1 MTAGGERDQS
11 PLPRAAASSPS
22 PRALARGE
30 GQPLALEPEPATLP
44 NPLPARGERGRFRVP
59 LIAATLALLAPILLF
74 AAALLVTWARLAPLP
89 MQRADTVSVTV
100 LDRNDRLLRAF
111 TTPDG
116 RWRLPVTAA
125 EVDQRYLAMLRAF
138 EDRRFER
145 HIGVDAVAVAR
156 AAAQLVRHRR
166 LVSGGSTLTM
176 QVARLLAAEHGKTA
190 HGKLVQMARALE
202 LERTHTKAQI
212 LDLYLRLAPFGGNV
226 EGVRAASLAYYGK
239 EPRRLSVGEA
249 ALLVALPQSPEVR
262 RPDRNAAAARR
273 ARDRVLDVAARRG
286 VITAADAARAKEE
299 AVPSIRRDFPR
310 FAPHLAEAEV
320 AKRPDRTRHHLTI
333 DRTLQ
338 QGLEGM
344 ARERART
351 LGSDISA
358 AILVADHR
366 TGQVLAWVGSSDY
379 LDDARLGAIDM
390 VTAVRSPGST
400 LKPVIYGLGFDAG
413 IVHPETLIEDRPAR
427 FGTYAPKNFDDEFHG
442 TVTIRDALAQSLN
455 IPAVKV
461 LAEVGPGRLLGR
473 FRRIGLDPVLPGK
486 TEPTLAVALGGVGLK
501 LTELTE
507 LYAALAR
514 GGDVIRLTATR
525 ETGPLP
531 LRTASPA
538 SKPRPLLSPVAAW
551 YVADILKDAPPPP
564 HARGGRLAYKTGT
577 SYGYRDAFAI
587 GYDGQHVVA
596 VWVGRADGAS
606 VPGMTGRTAAA
617 PILFDAVE
625 RLGERRAP
633 LPAPPA
639 GVIRATGA
647 DLPPPLRRFRE
658 GEGHEPE
665 SAFLEPPVSIAFPP
679 DRSEIEVEAAGDA
692 VALKAEHGAL
702 PLTWLVDGSP
712 VASDAHRRE
721 ATFTPSGSGFSRITV
736 IDAKGR
742 VDRVTVRVR

>member
-1 MTAGGERDQS
+1 MTADGHKS
-11 PLPRAAASSPS
+11 
-22 PRALARGE
+22 
-30 GQPLALEPEPATLP
+30 
-44 NPLPARGERGRFRVP
+44 PLPARGERVRERGSYWPQRKRLPLTPTLSPREGAGRGGRWRTPFRV
-59 LIAATLALLAPILLF
+59 ATLALLTPILLF
-74 AAALLVTWARLAPLP
+74 AAALLDTWARLAPLP
-89 MQRADTVSVTV
+89 MARAETVSVTV
-100 LDRNDRLLRAF
+100 LDRNERLLRAF

-125 EVDQRYLAMLRAF
+125 DVDQRYLAMLKAF
-138 EDRRFER
+138 EDRRFEH
-145 HIGVDAVAVAR
+145 HIGVDAIAVAR
-156 AAAQLVRHRR
+156 ASTQLVRHRR

-176 QVARLLAAEHGKTA
+176 QTARLIAAEHGKNA

-202 LERTHTKAQI
+202 LERTHTKAEI

-226 EGVRAASLAYYGK
+226 EGVRAASLAYFGK

-249 ALLVALPQSPEVR
+249 ALLVALPQSPETR
-262 RPDRNAAAARR
+262 RPDRNVAAARR
-273 ARDRVLDVAARRG
+273 ARDRVLDVAVRRG

-299 AVPSIRRDFPR
+299 SVPSVRRDFPR
-310 FAPHLAEAEV
+310 LAPHLAEAEV
-320 AKRPDRTRHHLTI
+320 ARRPDRTRHHLSI

-338 QGLEGM
+338 QGLEAM

-366 TGQVLAWVGSSDY
+366 SGQILAWVGSSDY

-390 VTAVRSPGST
+390 VSAVRSPGST

-413 IVHPETLIEDRPAR
+413 IIHPETLIEDRPAR
-427 FGTYAPKNFDDEFHG
+427 FGTYAPKNFDEEFHG

-501 LTELTE
+501 LSELAE

-514 GGDVIRLTATR
+514 GGDAVRLTATR
-525 ETGPLP
+525 DTGPLP
-531 LRTASPA
+531 LRSPSPA
-538 SKPRPLLSPVAAW
+538 TKPRPLLSPVAAW
-551 YVADILKDAPPPP
+551 YVADILKEAPPPP

-625 RLGERRAP
+625 RLGERRAA
-633 LPAPPA
+633 LPTPPA

-658 GEGHEPE
+658 GEGLEHE

-679 DRSEIEVEAAGDA
+679 DRSEIEVESTGDA

-712 VASDAHRRE
+712 IASEAHRRE
-721 ATFTPSGSGFSRITV
+721 ATFTPAGSGFSRITV